1 MQPVNIEFPPAK
13 AGWQQSEE
21 EGASLKDVSTEQAK
35 IIRKMVLDKKTN
47 KEIAETTGLKYWEVT
62 GWHCVRYPLGAMEE
76 GRCKCPRILREGDTK
91 FYRFEVIKNIF
102 DDERCGKNETD

>member
-1 MQPVNIEFPPAK
+1 MEDWKGKKIWEHDILMCDGNPGELMEVVFGKFNLVTRPLFCPVIE
-13 AGWQQSEE
+13 
-21 EGASLKDVSTEQAK
+21 
-35 IIRKMVLDKKTN
+35 
-47 KEIAETTGLKYWEVT
+47 EVT

-102 DDERCGKNETD
+102 DDKRCGKNEID